1 MSYIWVLA
9 GTLPPGQWVLLPSVP
24 PAASLLPPRNGL
36 LPSGNGVLPPGNGL
50 LPPGNGLLPPGNGL
64 LPPGNGLLPPG
75 NGSTFAPSPR
85 SRAHYP
91 HLSLAPGSRLE
102 EKVSSQPPTA
112 ITATKTGEL
121 SR

>member
-1 MSYIWVLA
+1 MSYTWVLA

-24 PAASLLPPRNGL
+24 PAASLLPP
-36 LPSGNGVLPPGNGL
+36 GNGV
-50 LPPGNGLLPPGNGL
+50 

-85 SRAHYP
+85 SGAHYP

-112 ITATKTGEL
+112 ISATKTGEL